1 MACIHWDSTPQ
12 NLCRLL
18 DRACACQGD
27 SGRCGSTPL
36 TAPSLSRGQDF
47 RSLLE
52 TRNES
57 LMKQAARLLAAA
69 GGHRFRHYVVKV
81 DSGKAMCIEEFD
93 PPRPRKMI
101 L

>member
-1 MACIHWDSTPQ
+1 MACIHWEKSPSDH
-12 NLCRLL
+12 CRLL
-18 DRACACQGD
+18 GRPCGCSGD
-27 SGRCGSTPL
+27 SGRC
-36 TAPSLSRGQDF
+36 RDF
-47 RSLLE
+47 QALLE

-81 DSGKAMCIEEFD
+81 DSGRAMCIEEFE
-93 PPRPRKMI
+93 PPRPKKMI

>member
-1 MACIHWDSTPQ
+1 MTCIHWDSTPLH
-12 NLCRLL
+12 LCHLS
-18 DRACACQGD
+18 DRPCACQGD
-27 SGRCGSTPL
+27 SGQCR
-36 TAPSLSRGQDF
+36 DF
-47 RSLLE
+47 RPLLE

-69 GGHRFRHYVVKV
+69 GGYRFRHYVVKV
-81 DSGKAMCIEEFD
+81 DSGRAMCIEECD

>member
-1 MACIHWDSTPQ
+1 
-12 NLCRLL
+12 
-18 DRACACQGD
+18 
-27 SGRCGSTPL
+27 
-36 TAPSLSRGQDF
+36 
-47 RSLLE
+47 LE

-81 DSGKAMCIEEFD
+81 DSGRAMCIEEFD
-93 PPRPRKMI
+93 PPRPRKLI